1 MSCGCSGLRYAAVPT
16 IISCMWKLGMLT
28 GETQGIVAYVDGQV
42 ANKSEYFERGG
53 FSVAAPGG
61 PAVEGF

>member
-1 MSCGCSGLRYAAVPT
+1 
-16 IISCMWKLGMLT
+16 MWKLGMLT